1 MTKKFSKFSL
11 ALALLF
17 AFSLLLG
24 ACGATATSVPA
35 TSAPTAVPTRAATTA
50 AATTAPAAT
59 TAATSATTAAPT
71 RAATT
76 AATSSTTAATSAT
89 TAATTGAS
97 GQGVTVN
104 VGGTNVSIKAG
115 GGKKFEPKS
124 PVTVTI
130 WSSQTKQNGVAFADL
145 MKEFEKNNPN
155 IKVAVDNFNDTAS
168 YNAILQKL
176 TQSATAGGMPN
187 IATGYENW
195 VPAFVDAK
203 VALPLNAYISGEN
216 GLSQKE
222 LEDYYPNMLA
232 RGIFPQYNNETYT
245 WIFSNSAPVMYYNKT
260 LMDKYGITKVP
271 ETWDE
276 FVAASKTATEK
287 SGGQTVGM
295 TFNPRTVSEFVAGIY
310 SRGGNIYDYAK
321 KTFNYTDKA
330 AVDHVNMYYNG
341 VKDGYFATADPNV
354 NFDDQ
359 GKFIAQKSL
368 FYISSTSSRSF
379 LAAELEKKTNPA
391 EKFDWNAQVI
401 PHGTGLKPVTTLY
414 GGAAVG
420 FKGKT
425 ADEDAATWEVMKY
438 MGSSAFQAKWASAS
452 GYVPATKST
461 LEDSTYK
468 AFVEKAPQ
476 NKIPQLVLQYATAS
490 EPKLGQWQQ
499 NRNIFDDNM
508 FKLFQAEGTVES
520 VLKKIQDESQ
530 ATLK

>member
-1 MTKKFSKFSL
+1 MTKKFSKLSIAAIL
-11 ALALLF
+11 MI
-17 AFSLLLG
+17 AFSLILG
-24 ACGATATSVPA
+24 ACGATATPTA
-35 TSAPTAVPTRAATTA
+35 APTTAAPTTA

-59 TAATSATTAAPT
+59 TAAPT

-76 AATSSTTAATSAT
+76 AAPAATTAAATTATTAATS
-89 TAATTGAS
+89 S
-97 GQGVTVN
+97 QGITVN
-104 VGGTNVSIKAG
+104 VSGTNVAIKAG

-130 WSSQTKQNGVAFADL
+130 WSSQTRQNGTAFADL

-155 IKVAVDNFNDTAS
+155 IKVVVDNFNDTAT
-168 YNAILQKL
+168 YNNILEKL

-203 VALPLNAYISGEN
+203 LALPLNQFISGEN

-260 LMDKYGITKVP
+260 LMDKYGIAKVP
-271 ETWDE
+271 TTWDE
-276 FVAASKTATEK
+276 LVAASKTAVDK
-287 SGGQTVGM
+287 SGGKTVGM
-295 TFNPRTVSEFVAGIY
+295 AFRPRTVSEIVAGIY
-310 SRGGNIYDYAK
+310 SRGGTVYDYAK
-321 KTFNYTDKA
+321 KTFVYTDKA
-330 AVDHVNMYYNG
+330 AIDHVNMYYNG
-341 VKDGYFATADPNV
+341 VKDGYFITADPNV

-359 GKFIAQKSL
+359 NKFIAQQSL

-379 LAAELEKKTNPA
+379 IAAELAKKPA
-391 EKFDWNAQVI
+391 GEQFEWNAQVI
-401 PHGTGLKPVTTLY
+401 PSGAGLKPVTTLY
-414 GGAAVG
+414 GGAALG

-438 MGSSAFQAKWASAS
+438 MGSAAFQAKWASFS

-461 LEDSTYK
+461 LENAEYK

-476 NKIPQLVLQYATAS
+476 NRIPQIVLQYATAS

-499 NRNIFDDNM
+499 GRNIFDDNM
-508 FKLFQAEGTVES
+508 FKLFNGEGTVES
-520 VLKKIQDESQ
+520 AMKKIEEESNKI
-530 ATLK
+530 LK

>member
-1 MTKKFSKFSL
+1 MTKKFSKLSIATFLLIALSL
-11 ALALLF
+11 I
-17 AFSLLLG
+17 LG
-24 ACGATATSVPA
+24 ACGATAT
-35 TSAPTAVPTRAATTA
+35 PTAPPTTVAPTRAATTA
-50 AATTAPAAT
+50 AATTAPVAT
-59 TAATSATTAAPT
+59 TAAAPTTAAPT

-76 AATSSTTAATSAT
+76 AAAT
-89 TAATTGAS
+89 TAATG

-104 VGGTNVSIKAG
+104 VSGTNVVIKPG

-130 WSSQTKQNGVAFADL
+130 WSSQVRQNGTAFADL

-155 IKVAVDNFNDTAS
+155 IKIVVDNFNDTAS
-168 YNAILQKL
+168 YNGILEKL

-203 VALPLNAYISGEN
+203 LALPLNQFISGEN
-216 GLSQKE
+216 GLSQKD
-222 LEDYYPNMLA
+222 LEDYYPAMLA

-271 ETWDE
+271 TTWDE
-276 FVAASKTATEK
+276 LVAASKTATEK
-287 SGGQTVGM
+287 SGGKQVGM
-295 TFNPRTVSEFVAGIY
+295 IFRPRTVSEFIAGIY
-310 SRGGNIYDYAK
+310 SRGGTVYDYAK
-321 KTFNYTDKA
+321 KSYAYTDKA
-330 AVDHVNMYYNG
+330 AIDHINMYYNG

-354 NFDDQ
+354 QFDDQ
-359 GKFIAQKSL
+359 NKFIGQQSL

-379 LAAELEKKTNPA
+379 VTAELAKKAPA
-391 EKFDWNAQVI
+391 DQFDWNAAVI
-401 PHGTGLKPVTTLY
+401 PNGTGLKPVTTLY

-420 FKGKT
+420 FKGKS

-438 MGSSAFQAKWASAS
+438 MGSAAFQAKWASFS

-461 LEDSTYK
+461 LENAEYK

-476 NKIPQLVLQYATAS
+476 NKIPQIVLQYATAS

-499 NRNIFDDNM
+499 GRNIFDDNM
-508 FKLFQAEGTVES
+508 FKLFNGEGTVES
-520 VLKKIQDESQ
+520 TLKKIEEDSNK
-530 ATLK
+530 TLK